1 MEYKENI
8 VYETPY
14 YKLIQNKSIETVE
27 IYHKLINWVSGEFDT
42 YLQDES
48 SGLIIYYPNGWL
60 NINCNIQH
68 KNKIIVEFKVNSKS
82 KKSCQ
87 NMFIQLE
94 YIYNHL
100 CKIYGYN
107 KPITY
112 ELQ

>member
-1 MEYKENI
+1 MEYKEDI

-14 YKLIQNKSIETVE
+14 YKLIQNKSVETVE

-48 SGLIIYYPNGWL
+48 SRLIIYYPNGWL
-60 NINCNIQH
+60 DINCNLQH
-68 KNKIIVEFKVNSKS
+68 KHKIMVEFTVNCKS

-87 NMFIQLE
+87 SIFIQLE
-94 YIYNHL
+94 SIYNHI